1 MSNLKGSSKERD
13 KSASLKDTGN
23 NFEKTKKTLAK
34 SSFFRGKTTEEAK
47 NDDDDNNSN
56 NGSSDKDDKDKQNLL
71 INLS

>member
-47 NDDDDNNSN
+47 NDDDNNSN